1 LERRRGRR
9 SDHRQVLPGAVAVLD
24 LESPDLEMRPR
35 GRRRGAG
42 TPPETSCY
50 ALSAVDGSI
59 ATSALGPRATFP
71 CGDEETFYAISD
83 ADGSIASASLG
94 ERATFT
100 H

>member
-1 LERRRGRR
+1 M
-9 SDHRQVLPGAVAVLD
+9 LD
-24 LESPDLEMRPR
+24 LESPDLEKRPR
-35 GRRRGAG
+35 GRRRGGAL
-42 TPPETSCY
+42 PETSCY

-59 ATSALGPRATFP
+59 ATSELGPRATFP